1 MRGSKDCCN
10 QPNTANRKVEVLGD
24 GVEAVGVSYFC
35 VQKRGHHVGEHLSG
49 KNLDIPVRVS
59 TKEEE
64 HLILTPQTGTPD
76 VRMG

>member
-35 VQKRGHHVGEHLSG
+35 VQKRGHQLGKYLSG
-49 KNLDIPVRVS
+49 KSLDIPVEMSR
-59 TKEEE
+59 KGKKDPM
-64 HLILTPQTGTPD
+64 LTSIDDNT
-76 VRMG
+76 